1 MKLKLQKHWLK
12 SIGVASSFLFAHNA
26 AQAATLSV
34 GVGKTYTK
42 PSQAAAAAKNGDVIE
57 IDPGTYSDDCAVWR
71 ADGLTIR
78 GVGARPVID
87 AKGTAADEKAIWLI
101 KGDNTTIENIEL
113 LGCAVKERNGAAIK
127 EEGKNLTVR
136 KCYIHDNEDGI
147 YISDNPNS
155 EVNIEYCEFNHNGYG
170 NGQSHN
176 IYVNYIKSFKLRGCY
191 VHSPNT
197 GDNVKTRA
205 QENFILYNRIS
216 DDDNVP
222 SGMSLNFPNGG
233 ACYVVGN
240 VLYKGRK
247 SNQPSFMA
255 IGMDG
260 ATNIKQALYLINNT
274 IVNSKKTATL
284 FRVQGGTNLRLM
296 DDIFVNVGK
305 SIETSGAMELTQIN
319 HNVFAKPTDFA
330 DAAAFDY
337 HLGAKSDARHAGLSA
352 GFADGI
358 DLTPRFEYV
367 DACSVKPRA
376 SGSRDI
382 GAFEAQ

>member
-1 MKLKLQKHWLK
+1 MESKLQKHFLK
-12 SIGVASSFLFAHNA
+12 LIATVSSLFFAHGA
-26 AQAATLSV
+26 VQAATLSV
-34 GVGKTYTK
+34 GAGKTYAK
-42 PSQAAAAAKNGDVIE
+42 PSLAAAAAQKGDVIE

-78 GVGARPVID
+78 GVGERPVMD

-101 KGDNTTIENIEL
+101 KGDNTTIENVEL
-113 LGCAVKERNGAAIK
+113 KGCAVKERDGSAIRL
-127 EEGKNLTVR
+127 EGKNLNVR

-147 YISDNPNS
+147 YINDNPNS
-155 EVNIEYCEFNHNGYG
+155 EINIEYSEFSHNGYG

-176 IYVNYIKSFKLRGCY
+176 IYVNYVKSFKLRGCY
-191 VHSPNT
+191 VHSANA
-197 GDNVKTRA
+197 GDNVKSRA

-216 DDDNVP
+216 DDDNVQ

-247 SNQPSFMA
+247 SGQPLFMA

-296 DDIFVNVGK
+296 DDIFVNVG
-305 SIETSGAMELTQIN
+305 SRIETSGAMELTQIN
-319 HNVFAKPTDFA
+319 HNVFAKPADFA
-330 DAAAFDY
+330 DAGAFDY
-337 HLGAKSDARHAGLSA
+337 HLGPKNDARHAGMSA

-358 DLTPRFEYV
+358 DLTPRFEYA
-367 DACSVKPRA
+367 DPCSVKPRA